1 MKELSISGTALIIVP
16 HSDDEVLLFGGL
28 IQRRLAEG
36 GLVFV
41 ALVTNGDY
49 EAHSEQEGQ
58 TRPAETL
65 AALRLLGVPEQNVF
79 LMGYADTGMPRNE
92 SFLAGLYDEK
102 DGGNVH
108 PSRVGACTY
117 GLPSHPDYHTGRYG
131 APAPYTRDALVQD
144 LSDVIQEVNPQAI
157 FTTHPLDAHGDH
169 EALFY
174 FVRETAGRRP
184 IYTAFAHS
192 RKGDIPLPGNTEE
205 IPCPDDLLDSWHTA
219 VGLTLTPS
227 ELEQKRQ
234 ALELHVSALK
244 PDASDFLRSFVK
256 RNEFYFP
263 MEGAVL

>member
-1 MKELSISGTALIIVP
+1 MLSINGTTLIIVP

-28 IQRRLAEG
+28 IQRLLAEG
-36 GLVFV
+36 ESVFV

-92 SFLAGLYDEK
+92 SFLAGLFDEE
-102 DGGNVH
+102 DGGSVH
-108 PSRVGACTY
+108 RSRVGIHTY
-117 GLPSHPDYHTGRYG
+117 GLPSHPDYHTARYG
-131 APAPYTRDALVQD
+131 APAPYTRDALIQD
-144 LSDVIQEVNPQAI
+144 LSDIIQEVDPQAI

-174 FVRETAGRRP
+174 FVREAAKGQP
-184 IYTAFAHS
+184 IYAAFAHS
-192 RKGDIPLPGNTEE
+192 RRGDIPLPKSTEE

-227 ELEQKRQ
+227 ELERKRQ
-234 ALELHVSALK
+234 ALELNISALK
-244 PDASDFLRSFVK
+244 PDACDFLRSFVK

-263 MEGAVL
+263 MEGAAL